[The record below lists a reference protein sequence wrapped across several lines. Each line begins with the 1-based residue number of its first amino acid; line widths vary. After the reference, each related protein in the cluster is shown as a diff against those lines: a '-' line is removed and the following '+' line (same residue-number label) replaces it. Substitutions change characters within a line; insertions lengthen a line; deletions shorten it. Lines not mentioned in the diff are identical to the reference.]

1 MPAVPPQDFS
11 FPKSSFR
18 VRKAKLGAARV
29 VLARELGV
37 AGAYT
42 LEASLAGNSTSHCH
56 FSVRDYL
63 AMGHNLCR

>member
-1 MPAVPPQDFS
+1 MATYPQDYS
-11 FPKSSFR
+11 FPKSSFK

-42 LEASLAGNSTSHCH
+42 LEASLAGSSTSHCH
-56 FSVRDYL
+56 FGVRDYL
-63 AMGHNLCR
+63 LMGHNLCR